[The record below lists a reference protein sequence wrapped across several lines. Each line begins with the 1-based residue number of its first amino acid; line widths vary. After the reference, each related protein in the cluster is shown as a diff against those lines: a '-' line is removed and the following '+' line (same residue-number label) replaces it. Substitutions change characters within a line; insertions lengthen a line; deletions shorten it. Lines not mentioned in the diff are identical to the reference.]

1 MKTRILLLVG
11 LLLAGCSPKITT
23 NLAETRAPLAEDAL
37 IVVLGLDDVVPA
49 EAEYLGKIKIGDSG
63 LTKTGEG
70 TLEKVLA
77 LAKEQA
83 RLAGANVVKLTDSK
97 APDVWSSVNRIEANI
112 FYMSDISAFD
122 PGPDHVINPEHPD
135 YAIVYFYRSSF
146 EGPLVTYDVYVGE
159 TKVFASKVGA
169 KAQVKVFDPGVIEIW
184 AKTESKSSVSI
195 EVEAGG
201 EYYVRCG
208 VSVGFFVGHPSF
220 DLVPASVGNIEYKSL
235 EIN

>member
-1 MKTRILLLVG
+1 M
-11 LLLAGCSPKITT
+11 
-23 NLAETRAPLAEDAL
+23 
-37 IVVLGLDDVVPA
+37 
-49 EAEYLGKIKIGDSG
+49 
-63 LTKTGEG
+63 
-70 TLEKVLA
+70 
-77 LAKEQA
+77 
-83 RLAGANVVKLTDSK
+83 
-97 APDVWSSVNRIEANI
+97 WSSVNRIEANI

-122 PGPDHVINPEHPD
+122 PGPDHVINTEHPD

-184 AKTESKSSVSI
+184 AKTESKTSVSI

-208 VSVGFFVGHPSF
+208 VSIGFFVGHPSF
-220 DLVPASVGNIEYKSL
+220 DLVPASVGNMEYKSL